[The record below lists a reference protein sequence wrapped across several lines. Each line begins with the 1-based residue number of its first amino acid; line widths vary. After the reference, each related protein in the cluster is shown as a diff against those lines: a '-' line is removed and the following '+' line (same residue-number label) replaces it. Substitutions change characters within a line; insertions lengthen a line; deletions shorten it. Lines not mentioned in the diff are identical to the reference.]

1 MFVNIHFHYRVATQ
15 IIEEPAA
22 LAIHLA
28 VEDHLLVVADGEG
41 GVNLY
46 DRTDGQMQAVVVI
59 SAVGFLFRAAVV
71 AALAC
76 ADTVPYY
83 RQLALTCD
91 DRGVYRIYMVDS
103 QLQYRYAVAAE
114 AVRAIVEIRAGL
126 VKNLVVPFKPLAFV
140 HMVNQPVRVGVD
152 DVQTQVDD
160 GVATAAA
167 ERVLI
172 FAALR

>member
-1 MFVNIHFHYRVATQ
+1 
-15 IIEEPAA
+15 
-22 LAIHLA
+22 
-28 VEDHLLVVADGEG
+28 
-41 GVNLY
+41 
-46 DRTDGQMQAVVVI
+46 
-59 SAVGFLFRAAVV
+59 
-71 AALAC
+71 
-76 ADTVPYY
+76 
-83 RQLALTCD
+83 
-91 DRGVYRIYMVDS
+91 MVDS

-126 VKNLVVPFKPLAFV
+126 VINLVVPGEGLALV
-140 HMVNQPVRVGVD
+140 HVVNQAVRVRMD

>member
-1 MFVNIHFHYRVATQ
+1 MDIHLDDGVATQ
-15 IIEEPAA
+15 VVEEPAA
-22 LAIHLA
+22 LLVNLA

-46 DRTDGQMQAVVVI
+46 DRTDGQMQAVIVI

-83 RQLALTCD
+83 RQLALTGD

-126 VKNLVVPFKPLAFV
+126 VINLVVPGEGLALV
-140 HMVNQPVRVGVD
+140 HVVNQAVRVGVD